1 MEKVIANRRF
11 LIFVTYHT
19 MYVSREQWAAYK
31 PGDLLQIEASA
42 LVKDTAGESTKF
54 SCLVGDTVEPG

>member
-1 MEKVIANRRF
+1 
-11 LIFVTYHT
+11 

-42 LVKDTAGESTKF
+42 VVKDTAGELT
-54 SCLVGDTVEPG
+54 